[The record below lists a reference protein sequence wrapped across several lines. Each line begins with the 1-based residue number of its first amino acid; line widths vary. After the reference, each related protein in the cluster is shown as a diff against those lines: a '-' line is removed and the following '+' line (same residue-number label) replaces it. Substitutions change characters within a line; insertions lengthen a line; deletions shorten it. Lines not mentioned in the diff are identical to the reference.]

1 MATGARNR
9 PRRRVVPAWDS
20 RAEELEG
27 TKQLYTDYFGEVRR
41 GYAQG
46 YDANQRAN
54 IINNI
59 VHPKH
64 GRWRGLEDPYRPGA
78 RALPIYRSRAI
89 FPAAI
94 PQTPGRLG
102 PKAKARLQDA
112 YSATFRLNQNF
123 TPAHVTFRKILGYG
137 GFGVAA
143 LFGLH
148 DSTGRETTVVVK
160 ADLRPSTRNFIKT
173 EKNNMILMSGARH
186 VVQRTLLISFPW
198 PKDIPVRYD
207 QLRAAERFIVKLLIF
222 LIKVIGLL
230 LLTII
235 QVVVLSAAWVFDRI
249 YECIYGEYEVVW
261 EDDSDVSDDQDPQPA
276 AAQPGAAEPAAGQP
290 GPSRSGSS
298 RPGSS
303 RPQPARPSASGPAL
317 AQPARAQSA
326 PAQQAGAQQARVQPA
341 PAQPAAAEADPAEPD
356 QQQFAIP
363 SMKYW
368 TMKKLWPNW
377 PKAPPRALGIDGA
390 IRQNRIE
397 LDAREDIIS
406 MEFLKFGDLGKW
418 IGKMTGQNNMDPNS
432 MFSERLAWIVF
443 ECLWRGC
450 VALAYPT
457 GFYQWK
463 DPMTTQIPQ
472 VNEAPETSSVGGG
485 DPLVHFDL
493 DPRKPP
499 PDIVLTFP

>member
-1 MATGARNR
+1 MLDAGLKGERHAVPQRVASQAMSQQRKSQEIDMATGARNR
-9 PRRRVVPAWDS
+9 PRRRVVPTWDS

-78 RALPIYRSRAI
+78 RAPSIYRSRAI

-207 QLRAAERFIVKLLIF
+207 QLRAAERFIVKLLVF
-222 LIKVIGLL
+222 LITVIPSRLLLNQEPLNQLPVNHAPLDQDLLGQDLLDHNLLDLSQDPLDLVSRDQLLLSQHELSQHQLSQHQLNKQELSKPEFSHPESSLL
-230 LLTII
+230 LLS
-235 QVVVLSAAWVFDRI
+235 QLLLSQLPLKQI
-249 YECIYGEYEVVW
+249 L
-261 EDDSDVSDDQDPQPA
+261 
-276 AAQPGAAEPAAGQP
+276 
-290 GPSRSGSS
+290 PSRINSNG
-298 RPGSS
+298 PF
-303 RPQPARPSASGPAL
+303 PA
-317 AQPARAQSA
+317 
-326 PAQQAGAQQARVQPA
+326 
-341 PAQPAAAEADPAEPD
+341 
-356 QQQFAIP
+356 
-363 SMKYW
+363 
-368 TMKKLWPNW
+368 
-377 PKAPPRALGIDGA
+377 
-390 IRQNRIE
+390 
-397 LDAREDIIS
+397 
-406 MEFLKFGDLGKW
+406 
-418 IGKMTGQNNMDPNS
+418 
-432 MFSERLAWIVF
+432 
-443 ECLWRGC
+443 
-450 VALAYPT
+450 
-457 GFYQWK
+457 
-463 DPMTTQIPQ
+463 
-472 VNEAPETSSVGGG
+472 
-485 DPLVHFDL
+485 
-493 DPRKPP
+493 
-499 PDIVLTFP
+499 

>member
-1 MATGARNR
+1 MATRVGN
-9 PRRRVVPAWDS
+9 RRRAPPPRDS
-20 RAEELEG
+20 RAEELEE
-27 TKQLYTDYFGEVRR
+27 TKQLYTDYFGEIRR
-41 GYAQG
+41 GYAHN

-54 IINNI
+54 AIYNI

-64 GRWRGLEDPYRPGA
+64 GRWRGLQDPYRPGA
-78 RALPIYRSRAI
+78 NAPEMYRARAI

-102 PKAKARLQDA
+102 PKAKQKLQDA

-160 ADLRPSTRNFIKT
+160 ADLRPGARSFIKT
-173 EKNNMILMSGARH
+173 EKKNMLLMSGARH

-207 QLRAAERFIVKLLIF
+207 QLRTAERITIKIFILL
-222 LIKVIGLL
+222 LKVISLFIL
-230 LLTII
+230 NVI
-235 QVVVLSAAWVFDRI
+235 QLVLVLVEKVLD
-249 YECIYGEYEVVW
+249 CIYGEYEVIW
-261 EDDSDVSDDQDPQPA
+261 EDDPDAPDDQDPQQA
-276 AAQPGAAEPAAGQP
+276 AAQPVAAEPAAGQP
-290 GPSRSGSS
+290 A
-298 RPGSS
+298 
-303 RPQPARPSASGPAL
+303 Q
-317 AQPARAQSA
+317 AQPAR
-326 PAQQAGAQQARVQPA
+326 VQP
-341 PAQPAAAEADPAEPD
+341 PRDQPAAAQQAAAEPDPAEPD
-356 QQQFAIP
+356 PQQEWLIP
-363 SMKYW
+363 SLQSW
-368 TMKKLWPNW
+368 TWEKLWPKW
-377 PKAPPRALGIDGA
+377 PETPPRALGIDGS

-418 IGKMTGQNNMDPNS
+418 IGKMTGQNNTDPES
-432 MFSERLAWIVF
+432 MFSERVAWIVF

-457 GFYQWK
+457 GFHQGK

-472 VNEAPETSSVGGG
+472 MNESPEKSSVGGG

-493 DPRKPP
+493 DPRKQI
-499 PDIVLTFP
+499 PDTVLTLSRTDISIPIACISKTS

>member
-9 PRRRVVPAWDS
+9 RRAPPPRYGRI
-20 RAEELEG
+20 EELEG
-27 TKQLYTDYFGEVRR
+27 TKRLYTDYFGEVRR
-41 GYAQG
+41 GHAHE
-46 YDANQRAN
+46 YDSNRRAG
-54 IINNI
+54 IIYNI

-78 RALPIYRSRAI
+78 RPPSMYRSRAI

-102 PKAKARLQDA
+102 PKAKQRLQDA

-160 ADLRPSTRNFIKT
+160 ADLQPGTRNFIKT
-173 EKNNMILMSGARH
+173 EKKHMISMSGARH
-186 VVQRTLLISFPW
+186 VVQRTLLIAFPW

-207 QLRAAERFIVKLLIF
+207 QFWAAERFAIKLVIF
-222 LIKVIGLL
+222 LLKVISLFLL
-230 LLTII
+230 NIVQL
-235 QVVVLSAAWVFDRI
+235 VLVLVDKVLD
-249 YECIYGEYEVVW
+249 CIYGEYVEVY
-261 EDDSDVSDDQDPQPA
+261 DDDPDAADNQDPQPA
-276 AAQPGAAEPAAGQP
+276 AVEPAA
-290 GPSRSGSS
+290 
-298 RPGSS
+298 
-303 RPQPARPSASGPAL
+303 PQPAP
-317 AQPARAQSA
+317 AQPARAQS
-326 PAQQAGAQQARVQPA
+326 PRVQQAAAQPA
-341 PAQPAAAEADPAEPD
+341 AVQPAAAEADPAEAD
-356 QQQFAIP
+356 QQQWLIP
-363 SMKYW
+363 SLQSW
-368 TMKKLWPNW
+368 TMKRLWPDW

-418 IGKMTGQNNMDPNS
+418 IGKMTGQNNMDPDS
-432 MFSERLAWIVF
+432 MFSERVAWIVF

-457 GFYQWK
+457 GFHQGK

-472 VNEAPETSSVGGG
+472 VNESPEKSSVGGG

-493 DPRKPP
+493 DPRKQLSDTVPIFSRT
-499 PDIVLTFP
+499 DISILIVYTSKA